1 VVTKNRIWFHL
12 FLKFKKASDTSKYL
26 TDDELVSKIKLVND
40 RNAVAILFERYVH
53 LLFGVCLKYLKDNE
67 QSKDAVMEVFEILME
82 KIPDTE
88 ISNFK
93 GWIYTV
99 TRNHCLMKLRKTSSS
114 QRHHEEIF
122 RNLRQ
127 EIMESD
133 AQMNLTYEDND
144 NTNADILSSAMT
156 KLKKEQ
162 EKCIRM
168 MYLENKSYKEI
179 AEITGYS
186 LKQVKSHIQNG
197 KRKLKILIMNSN
209 DSK

>member
-1 VVTKNRIWFHL
+1 M
-12 FLKFKKASDTSKYL
+12 FLKFNKAPDTSKHL
-26 TDDELVSKIKLVND
+26 TDDELIGKIKLVND
-40 RNAVAILFERYVH
+40 RNAVAILFERYAH
-53 LLFGVCLKYLKDNE
+53 LLYGVCLKYLKNNE

-82 KIPDTE
+82 KIPGTE

-99 TRNHCLMKLRKTSSS
+99 TRNHCLMKLRRTSSS

-122 RNLRQ
+122 RNLNQ

-133 AQMNLTYEDND
+133 AQLNLIYEDNND
-144 NTNADILSSAMT
+144 TNTDVLSRAMT

-162 EKCIRM
+162 EECIRM

-179 AEITGYS
+179 AEMTGYS
-186 LKQVKSHIQNG
+186 LKQVKSYIQNG

-209 DSK
+209 DRK